1 MKGRGG
7 NGKKLQHT
15 VEPKLKSI
23 LLILAAKDVYDNT
36 RRGASAIS
44 EFVLKCASSHSLV
57 TMKKG
62 ASIDDDQHLQVLSDT
77 MHHISLSLLQTPG
90 SIAGFFDAEL

>member
-1 MKGRGG
+1 M
-7 NGKKLQHT
+7 
-15 VEPKLKSI
+15 
-23 LLILAAKDVYDNT
+23 
-36 RRGASAIS
+36 
-44 EFVLKCASSHSLV
+44 KCASSHSLV

-90 SIAGFFDAEL
+90 SIAGFFDAELGEFDVHDDADEYMPSFKFAWDICVKELVVEISS